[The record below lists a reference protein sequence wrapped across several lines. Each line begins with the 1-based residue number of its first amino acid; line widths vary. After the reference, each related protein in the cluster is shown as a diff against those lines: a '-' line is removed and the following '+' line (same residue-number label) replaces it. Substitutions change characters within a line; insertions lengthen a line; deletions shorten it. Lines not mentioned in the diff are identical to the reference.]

1 MSELL
6 SGMMDKVLLIL
17 KNCGTCCAST
27 LALSCAILATPDASS
42 AQSADQ
48 CQVTRTSGRVLVE
61 RGEERDRLT
70 AGEVVQSG
78 DRIITRSRA
87 QVTIRC
93 TGELAIVVGAQ
104 TRIGL
109 DRLLRPEGDAPS
121 TSGIDVF
128 RGIVGFLRPGGRRDG
143 FVVRTPSAVAAVRS
157 TEWTIEVDDNAT
169 AAFVRDGV
177 VLVAF
182 AEDTVRLTP
191 GDGVDVA
198 ADGSGGPVK
207 QWGQGRIDG
216 QSERLGPD
224 W

>member
-1 MSELL
+1 
-6 SGMMDKVLLIL
+6 MMYKVLLIL
-17 KNCGTCCAST
+17 KGCGTGSASA
-27 LALSCAILATPDASS
+27 LALSCMILAIPGTSS

-61 RGEERDRLT
+61 RDDDRNRLT
-70 AGEVVQSG
+70 AGEMVQSG
-78 DRIITRSRA
+78 DRIITRSQA

-93 TGELAIVVGAQ
+93 TDDLAIVVGAQ

-109 DRLLRPEGDAPS
+109 DRLLRPEGSAAS

-157 TEWTIEVDDNAT
+157 TEWTINVDDNAT

-177 VLVAF
+177 ILVAF